1 MAGPRNCQRSIIRKG
16 HKTRRQKH
24 KIILGLFVAFVVP
37 FVYLARMEIK
47 RINTPDAPQPAGHY
61 SQATVYNGLVFVAGQ
76 LSIDPKTGEK
86 KLGGIEEQT
95 ELALSNVHAI
105 LKAAGSDW
113 DRVLK
118 MNISVADINLWEGVN
133 KVYAR
138 VLGENRPAR
147 AVIPCGPL
155 HYGFLIEIEAVA
167 ATDM

>member
-1 MAGPRNCQRSIIRKG
+1 
-16 HKTRRQKH
+16 
-24 KIILGLFVAFVVP
+24 
-37 FVYLARMEIK
+37 MEIK
-47 RINTPDAPQPAGHY
+47 RISTPHAPQPAGHY

-76 LSIDPKTGEK
+76 LSIDPKSGEK
-86 KLGGIEEQT
+86 KLGPIEEQT

-118 MNISVADINLWEGVN
+118 MNISISDINLWEAVN
-133 KVYAR
+133 KVYSR

-167 ATDM
+167 TTNM